1 MEIKQVRR
9 QNDEYLCDI
18 DVSVEE
24 WKQILL
30 DKNLMLSTYKNTLI
44 RFYNE
49 PGHSASCKAMGEKY
63 KLSPTHFNSSI
74 THFAK
79 AVQKKL
85 NRFEILA
92 TDGTPTYW
100 AIPMTGKYLGAY
112 FEWTIRPELVQAM
125 EETGMAKMEIEME
138 YVQEIDKQD
147 ALTNSCVNLI
157 LSAKNLIL
165 TGAPGTGKTWTA
177 KDIAEQLIFNEISP
191 DKSLQTKRLKNSE
204 QFKLVQFHPAYS
216 YEDFVRGIV
225 VKTDG
230 GMPEYIAE
238 NKILGKFAQESL
250 KNYEDSKKQPQLLSK
265 ENWIDEQFEKF
276 VEFIEDFINQQ
287 NKNYELSDSVK
298 IISIDG
304 DTFRYTGNS
313 WKNGSLK
320 MYFKD
325 IKQIY
330 IDENETR
337 QDVKRNANISAIA
350 RQHASYYTRI
360 TDRFKQFLKDKK
372 LLYKPYNETL
382 SSAKEKNY
390 VLVIDEINRA
400 NLPAVLGEL
409 IYALEYRGEKVE
421 SMYDI
426 DGDNSLILPP
436 NLYIIGTMNTAD
448 RSVGQID
455 YAIRRR
461 FAFEVMLPKILEI
474 DGFDRELFEKVSK
487 LFVEE
492 ISESIEG
499 LKKSEYLSDEF
510 RPEDV
515 WLGHSYFI
523 MSAKKP
529 RNRRLQYEIKPI
541 LREYLKDGILK
552 SSAEKIINELQ

>member
-1 MEIKQVRR
+1 MEQKQVTV
-9 QNDEYLCDI
+9 QNGEYLCDI
-18 DVSVEE
+18 GISVEE
-24 WKQILL
+24 WKAILL
-30 DKNLMLSTYKNTLI
+30 DKKLTFSRYKNVLI
-44 RFYNE
+44 KFYNE
-49 PGHSASCKAMGEKY
+49 PEHKGTCKALGDKY
-63 KLSPTHFNSSI
+63 NVSPQHFNSTI
-74 THFAK
+74 IHFAK

-85 NRFEILA
+85 NRFEVLG
-92 TDGTPTYW
+92 TDGTQSYW
-100 AIPMTGKYLGAY
+100 IIPMTGKHLNPL
-112 FEWTIRPELVQAM
+112 FEWTMRPELVQAM
-125 EETGMAKMEIEME
+125 AEIGMTEMDSL
-138 YVQEIDKQD
+138 QEINEEEVF
-147 ALTNSCVNLI
+147 TNSYIDLI
-157 LSAKNLIL
+157 RSVKNLIL

-177 KDIAEQLIFNEISP
+177 KDIAEQLIFDEIST
-191 DKSLQTKRLKNSE
+191 DKTTQAKRLKNSE

-225 VKTDG
+225 VKTEG
-230 GMPEYIAE
+230 GMPEYIVE
-238 NKILGKFAQESL
+238 NKILGKFAKESL

-265 ENWIDEQFEKF
+265 ENWVDEQLEKF
-276 VEFIEDFINQQ
+276 VESVEDTINQL
-287 NKNYELSDSVK
+287 NEGYELTESVK
-298 IISIDG
+298 ITSMD
-304 DTFRYTGNS
+304 DDAFRYTGNN

-330 IDENETR
+330 LDENQIR
-337 QDVKRNANISAIA
+337 QDVKRNANISSIA
-350 RQHASYYTRI
+350 RQHASYYIRI
-360 TDRFKQFLKDKK
+360 VDKFRQFLQDKN
-372 LLYKPYNETL
+372 LSYNPQNKIFIPV
-382 SSAKEKNY
+382 KEKNY

-426 DGDNSLILPP
+426 DGDNSLVLPP

-492 ISESIEG
+492 ISENIEE

-529 RNRRLQYEIKPI
+529 RDRRLKYEIKPI
-541 LREYLKDGILK
+541 LREYLKDGIFK